1 MNAFQLKIVDKP
13 WGQEEIIEVNSSYVV
28 KRLTMHVGQR
38 CSLQYH
44 ERKRETIYVVS
55 GLLKI
60 TTGTELKFMIEKI
73 YSANS
78 FITIEPMTIHR
89 MEGIEETVYLEA
101 STTELDD
108 VVRLEDDYQRD

>member
-1 MNAFQLKIVDKP
+1 MSRLEIRVVSKP
-13 WGQEEIIEVNSSYVV
+13 WGQEEIIEVNGSYVV
-28 KRLTMHVGQR
+28 KRLTMQAGQR

-60 TTGTELKFMIEKI
+60 TTGTELKLMTQKI

-78 FITIEPMTIHR
+78 FITIEPKTIHR